1 MASSISDK
9 RRWKV
14 RHYLLTF
21 AVLFTPAIRAQEAA
35 SGQAVIRTETR
46 LVLVDAVVT
55 DKSGNYVRDL
65 SAKDF
70 HLWQDD
76 KEQTIRSVSLESK
89 SSANSTRYLVLYFDN
104 YTLDTNTQPRVK
116 EAALKLLSE
125 EGAEDRLTAIAEFD
139 SSMKIVQNFTS
150 DTGRLKRM
158 VEKIG
163 PPAGR
168 LSGGSSQSIF
178 ADIPVGGLGGS
189 RAGRGGAARSLPAQ
203 AEQSAAAYDAEAEL
217 EALGVLA
224 RNLAAIPGRKAIIL
238 MTGGLQQ
245 VRFSK
250 LQAAIDACN
259 QANVAVYA
267 VNVRGVDAG
276 QAVGS
281 QQVTATV
288 AKSTGGFVAAD
299 SNDLLPGL
307 RKIVAE
313 EHEYYMIAYS
323 PTEPPSGRCHKLR
336 VKVDRDDVDVR
347 ARSNYCDSSASDTLA
362 GTPAGKELEA
372 RLEGTQSGAAASMQ
386 APYFYSL
393 PNIARVNL
401 ALELP
406 AGFLRFTKVKGKPHA
421 ALNVLAIAYQKEG
434 EVAARFSRT
443 VNVDLKN
450 DQEAAAFSK
459 MPFHYHDQ
467 FRVASG
473 SYNLR
478 VAFSQDGEGFGRLE
492 APLVIEPFDGTG
504 FAISAVA
511 LSREVRELPQADANL
526 DSMLLGDRAPMALNG
541 MQFVPSAETRFTQ
554 ADEAN
559 VYAEVYEPLLLG
571 DNPPAVSARL
581 VIVDKKTGQQRRS
594 QLMPVTAQARPG
606 TNVIPVAIKV
616 PVQILPPGAYS
627 AVVVAMRADGKSV
640 SRAVDFE
647 VR

>member
-1 MASSISDK
+1 MG
-9 RRWKV
+9 V
-14 RHYLLTF
+14 RHYILIL
-21 AVLFTPAIRAQEAA
+21 AVLFAPAAWAQEAA
-35 SGQAVIRTETR
+35 SGQAVIRAETR

-55 DKSGNYVRDL
+55 DKSGNYIRDL
-65 SAKDF
+65 AAKDF

-76 KEQTIRSVSLESK
+76 KEQAIKSVSLESK
-89 SSANSTRYLVLYFDN
+89 PTAGAKRYLVLYFDN
-104 YTLDTNTQPRVK
+104 YSLDTNTQPRVK

-125 EGAEDRLTAIAEFD
+125 EGAEDRLTAIAEFNG
-139 SSMKIVQNFTS
+139 SMKILQNFTS

-168 LSGGSSQSIF
+168 LSGGASQSIF
-178 ADIPVGGLGGS
+178 PDIPVGGLGAS
-189 RAGRGGAARSLPAQ
+189 RGTAARGAGAARSLPAQ
-203 AEQSAAAYDAEAEL
+203 AEQSAAAYDSEAEL

-224 RNLAAIPGRKAIIL
+224 QNLAGIPGRKAIIL

-259 QANVAVYA
+259 QANVAIYA
-267 VNVRGVDAG
+267 VNVRGVDAA
-276 QAVGS
+276 QAMGS

-307 RKIVAE
+307 RRIAAE
-313 EHEYYMIAYS
+313 EHEYYMIGYS
-323 PTEPPSGRCHKLR
+323 PAESPNGRCHGLR
-336 VKVDRDDVDVR
+336 VKVDRDDANVR

-362 GTPAGKELEA
+362 GTPAGKDLQA
-372 RLEGTQSGAAASMQ
+372 RLEGTRSGGTAASMQ

-421 ALNVLAIAYQKEG
+421 ALNVLAIAYQKDG

-443 VNVDLKN
+443 VNVDPKD

-459 MPFHYHDQ
+459 MPFRYHDQ

-473 SYNLR
+473 SYNLK
-478 VAFSQDGEGFGRLE
+478 VAFSQDGGGFGRLE

-504 FAISAVA
+504 FAISSIA

-526 DSMLLGDRAPMALNG
+526 DTMLLGDRAPMALNG
-541 MQFVPSAETRFTQ
+541 MQFIPSAETRFTQ

-571 DNPPAVSARL
+571 DNAPAVSARL

-594 QLMPVTAQARPG
+594 QLMPVAAQARPG
-606 TNVIPVAIKV
+606 TNVIPVAMKV
-616 PVQILPPGAYS
+616 PLGMLPAGAYQ
-627 AVVVAMRADGKSV
+627 AVVEAIRADGKSV
-640 SRAVDFE
+640 SRGVDFE